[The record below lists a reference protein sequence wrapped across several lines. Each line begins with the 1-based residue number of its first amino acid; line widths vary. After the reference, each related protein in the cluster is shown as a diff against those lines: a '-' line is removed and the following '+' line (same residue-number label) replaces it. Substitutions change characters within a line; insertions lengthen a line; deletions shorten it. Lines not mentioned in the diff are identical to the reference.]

1 MKIKLSFDPLSFYT
15 NVNQKKR
22 TMLSKE
28 GQKVI
33 RAELTKKFGHCY
45 LNLIRKHLKEN
56 SVNEYGSRTSEVKLE
71 NGVSVCYTSN
81 PNHFATFYVKLQL
94 VGVSSTL
101 ALTKRDI
108 TRAGNQRGCEKHFAL

>member
-28 GQKVI
+28 GQKIV

-56 SVNEYGSRTSEVKLE
+56 AVNEYGSSTSEVKLD

>member
-1 MKIKLSFDPLSFYT
+1 
-15 NVNQKKR
+15 
-22 TMLSKE
+22 MLSKE
-28 GQKVI
+28 GQKIV

-56 SVNEYGSRTSEVKLE
+56 AVNEYGSSTSEVKLDG
-71 NGVSVCYTSN
+71 GVSVCYTSN

-94 VGVSSTL
+94 VGVVNTL

>member
-28 GQKVI
+28 GQKIV

-56 SVNEYGSRTSEVKLE
+56 AVNEYGSRTNEIKLD

-81 PNHFATFYVKLQL
+81 SNHFATFYVKLQL

>member
-28 GQKVI
+28 GQKIV

-56 SVNEYGSRTSEVKLE
+56 SVNEYGSRTSEVKLG
-71 NGVSVCYTSN
+71 NGVSICYTSN
-81 PNHFATFYVKLQL
+81 SNHFATFYVKLQL
-94 VGVSSTL
+94 VGVVNTL